1 MIEKSDWETLIK
13 QFEAMTINSLMN
25 IELYNNNI
33 EYAKKKISEFPVAEK
48 QDEDKMPEELK
59 ETIAEFT
66 K

>member
-1 MIEKSDWETLIK
+1 MIEKSDWEILIK

-33 EYAKKKISEFPVAEK
+33 EYAKKKIAEFPVAEK
-48 QDEDKMPEELK
+48 QEDDKMPKELK
-59 ETIAEFT
+59 ETIAELT